1 MPHAQRLAAIRHA
14 MAAQDLQAFIV
25 PHDDEHLGEYIPPY
39 AERLAWLT
47 GFTGSAGVA
56 VLMANSSATE
66 QAAIFVDGRYTVQV
80 TLQCAPQLFS
90 YHHLISEPYLDW
102 LLDQLQE
109 GDQVGFDPHLHS
121 QQWYQA
127 AEPKLAARGIKLVPI
142 TNNLIDEQWH
152 DRPQPFANPALLLSQ
167 DYSGQHSRDKRR
179 PIAQDLAAAHIDT
192 QLLTQ
197 AEPINWL
204 LNIRGRDIDCLPV
217 VLSFAL
223 LHQDGSVQLFA
234 DPAKFAGLDLGSHCG
249 NDVTLHPV
257 AELTAALQTLGKQGA
272 RVQLDPT
279 TANAWSA
286 LTLSEAGAE
295 LVYADDPCMLPK
307 ARKNPVEVSGSRAA
321 HLRDGAAMCRF
332 LAWLDKRVAQANPEL
347 EDEGSLADKLEEFRA
362 DNPEFVE
369 PSFSTISALGPNAAM
384 CHYHHLNGTP
394 RRLGQDAIYLLD
406 SGGQYLD
413 GTTDITR
420 TLAVGE
426 PSLDMKKLFTL
437 VLRGHMDLAAA
448 RFPANTCGQQLDVL
462 ARQPLWQ
469 QGYNFDHGTGHGVGH
484 YLSVHEGPQRISPKG
499 SQTALTTGMI
509 LSNEPGYYRED
520 AFGIRCENLQVVQP
534 ANISGDIPMFELET
548 LTFVPFDL
556 RLIDTDWLEPKH
568 INWLNHY
575 HSQVW
580 EKISPQL
587 QGADLTWLKQATRTL

>member
-1 MPHAQRLAAIRHA
+1 MPHAQRLTAIRHA
-14 MAAQDLQAFIV
+14 MTAQNLQAFIV

-39 AERLAWLT
+39 AERLAWAT
-47 GFTGSAGVA
+47 GFTGSAGVS
-56 VLMANSSATE
+56 VLLSE

-80 TLQCAPQLFS
+80 RQQCAPALFS

-102 LLDQLQE
+102 LLSQLHA
-109 GDQVGFDPHLHS
+109 GDSVGFDPHLHS
-121 QQWYQA
+121 QQWYQT
-127 AEPKLAARGIKLVPI
+127 AEPKLTAQGINLVPVAE
-142 TNNLIDEQWH
+142 NLIDTQWH
-152 DRPQPFANPALLLSQ
+152 DRPTPGSHPVLLLNQ
-167 DYSGQHSRDKRR
+167 DYSGQHSEAKRGR
-179 PIAQDLAAAHIDT
+179 IAEHLTTAGIDA

-223 LHQDGSVQLFA
+223 LHQDGSLQLFA
-234 DPAKFAGLDLGSHCG
+234 DPAKFIGVDLSGHCG
-249 NDVTLHPV
+249 LDVTLQPV
-257 AELTAALQTLGKQGA
+257 AELTTALQALGNKSA

-286 LTLSEAGAE
+286 LTLSAAGAE

-307 ARKNPVEVSGSRAA
+307 ACKNPVEVHGSRAA

-332 LAWLDKRVAQANPEL
+332 LAWLDERVTQAQPEL
-347 EDEGSLADKLEEFRA
+347 EDEGSLADQLRAFRSE
-362 DNPEFVE
+362 NPEFVE

-384 CHYHHLNGTP
+384 CHYHHVNGTP
-394 RRLGQDAIYLLD
+394 RRLGQDALYLVD

-420 TLAVGE
+420 TVAVGQ
-426 PSLDMKKLFTL
+426 PNADMKKLFTL
-437 VLRGHMDLAAA
+437 VLRGHMDLASA
-448 RFPANTCGQQLDVL
+448 RFPANTCGQQLDIL

-469 QGYNFDHGTGHGVGH
+469 EGYNFDHGTGHGVGH

-509 LSNEPGYYRED
+509 VSNEPGYYRED

-534 ANISGDIPMFELET
+534 ANIGGDIPMFEFET
-548 LTFVPFDL
+548 LTFVPFDR
-556 RLIDTDWLEPKH
+556 RLVDTDWLEPKH
-568 INWLNHY
+568 IDWLNRY
-575 HSQVW
+575 HAQVW
-580 EKISPQL
+580 EKISPKL
-587 QGADLTWLKQATRTL
+587 SGSALTWLAQATQAL